1 MGRTI
6 LPNKN

>member
-6 LPNKN
+6 LDFV